1 VATSLSLVS
10 GQLYLVS
17 GRWGTAY
24 DSYIGLIISLV
35 AIKLPRNLHF
45 KGKDLQDFG
54 VYVLA
59 GHY

>member
-1 VATSLSLVS
+1 M
-10 GQLYLVS
+10 S
-17 GRWGTAY
+17 GRWGATY
-24 DSYIGLIISLV
+24 ESYIGLRISLV
-35 AIKLPRNLHF
+35 AIKLPRNPHF